1 MSGWVLLW
9 KRLYY
14 LHINCFSCRGIVI
27 YNMNLKNYKQV
38 SSIYTTTDDSI
49 FYRGKNRPLDDD
61 NINRIQREILEGYPI
76 FPLVV
81 NNTPAGFEIK
91 DGQHRLEAI
100 RNLNKDRDEKIE
112 IPFYI
117 NWRGRSLYN
126 GNK

>member
-1 MSGWVLLW
+1 
-9 KRLYY
+9 
-14 LHINCFSCRGIVI
+14 
-27 YNMNLKNYKQV
+27 MNLKNYKQV

-61 NINRIQREILEGYPI
+61 NINQIQREILEGYPI

>member
-1 MSGWVLLW
+1 
-9 KRLYY
+9 
-14 LHINCFSCRGIVI
+14 
-27 YNMNLKNYKQV
+27 MNLKNYKQV
-38 SSIYTTTDDSI
+38 SSIYTTRDDSI

-81 NNTPAGFEIK
+81 NNTPTGFEIK

>member
-1 MSGWVLLW
+1 
-9 KRLYY
+9 
-14 LHINCFSCRGIVI
+14 
-27 YNMNLKNYKQV
+27 MNLKNYKQV

-61 NINRIQREILEGYPI
+61 NINRIQRMILRGNGI

-81 NNTPAGFEIK
+81 NNTSTGFEIK

>member
-1 MSGWVLLW
+1 
-9 KRLYY
+9 
-14 LHINCFSCRGIVI
+14 
-27 YNMNLKNYKQV
+27 MNLKNYKQV
-38 SSIYTTTDDSI
+38 SSIYTTRDDSI

-61 NINRIQREILEGYPI
+61 NINQIQREILEGYPI